1 MIADGNGFRT
11 VRVPKHT
18 DYYSAERCRSA
29 PGSRPAGGAIS
40 ATVCASVLESP
51 FDQSVARA

>member
-11 VRVPKHT
+11 VRVPKHI
-18 DYYSAERCRSA
+18 DYSAAERGSA
-29 PGSRPAGGAIS
+29 PGSRPAGGATS

-51 FDQSVARA
+51 FDQSAARA